1 MNIFSIMIISSEII
15 SLEKMQIFSL
25 VVVVKKMLSGE

>member
-25 VVVVKKMLSGE
+25 VVVKKMLSGE